1 MTAVN
6 IKKEE
11 EKEEEEEEEEGW
23 MCRTCRREG
32 EADGW
37 RVLYHWC
44 YGTAVNNKR
53 EEEMRMT
60 VGEERSGRIE
70 RWQRQSVSDG
80 EAGERE
86 SWKRE
91 SEGKWQSGESQ
102 WNTVMLLSL
111 SARGRW
117 ERQSGSDVFVRRRQI
132 SAPTAANT
140 RVLLCKQATTGE
152 RRRKDV
158 MFQKLFLLIFVF
170 FRFWRFDLW
179 TAQLFFGKST
189 LLLYRVYL
197 CVRSFW
203 KAAGGCFVTS
213 VSKDFWRSVDSL
225 SARKKEAVNWTI
237 GDRDENFCGFQ
248 TCSASKTESIFGKWN
263 FLLYLCERMHSFR
276 KHEQIVL
283 HYKCFKLFGGQSIMY
298 QQEIIK
304 IKSKVFLP

>member
-152 RRRKDV
+152 RRHVSKV
-158 MFQKLFLLIFVF
+158 IF
-170 FRFWRFDLW
+170 
-179 TAQLFFGKST
+179 AH
-189 LLLYRVYL
+189 L
-197 CVRSFW
+197 CVFSLLTVWPLNGTTFFW
-203 KAAGGCFVTS
+203 QKHTS
-213 VSKDFWRSVDSL
+213 SVPCLLVCALVLESDWRL
-225 SARKKEAVNWTI
+225 
-237 GDRDENFCGFQ
+237 FCHKRF
-248 TCSASKTESIFGKWN
+248 
-263 FLLYLCERMHSFR
+263 
-276 KHEQIVL
+276 
-283 HYKCFKLFGGQSIMY
+283 
-298 QQEIIK
+298 
-304 IKSKVFLP
+304 